1 MGWWQDRAGD
11 ASVATNHAGSPAP
24 NRPERAKRALVTR
37 IQQRPLLCWA
47 VKLVGRIIEAQSAGR
62 LSLAAAGAAF
72 WLVIAL
78 FPATIAASAIFGLVV
93 DPQEIA
99 DAVEEISQRAPGSL
113 GAVLAQ
119 QAQVAASSQASTLS
133 IGLVISILVTL
144 WSVSSGSYGLTRAI
158 QGAYDVPPQP
168 YVRARIRALGF
179 AFVWVLVLGALWLGV
194 AAVAVWIVGLDTWA
208 QVLGWIVVVPV
219 ALILQAAFYGAHY
232 RYSISWHASWRE
244 QWPGAAVSSVAISL
258 LIVGLG
264 IYASFAPDY
273 QAVYGALTGVIL
285 TMLAVYLGM
294 YVVLLGA
301 VLNAQL
307 TATKGEA
314 KPAK

>member
-1 MGWWQDRAGD
+1 MSDGWESVTES
-11 ASVATNHAGSPAP
+11 ASEVHSRT
-24 NRPERAKRALVTR
+24 ERAKLAVLAW
-37 IQQRPLLCWA
+37 IGQRPRLSWTFE
-47 VKLVGRIIEAQSAGR
+47 LVRRIVAAQSAGR
-62 LSLAAAGAAF
+62 LSLSAAGAAF

-78 FPATIAASAIFGLVV
+78 FPATIAAITIFGLVV
-93 DPQEIA
+93 DPKQIS

-119 QAQVAASSQASTLS
+119 QAAVAASTQASTLS
-133 IGLVISILVTL
+133 ISLVISILVTL

-168 YVRARIRALGF
+168 YVRARIRAFVF
-179 AFVWVLVLGALWLGV
+179 AFFWVLLLGVLWLGV
-194 AAVAVWIVGLDTWA
+194 AAVAVWISGLNTWM
-208 QVLGWIVVVPV
+208 QVFGWIVGVPV
-219 ALILQAAFYGAHY
+219 ALLAQAAFYAAHY
-232 RYSISWHASWRE
+232 RFSVSRQGSWRD
-244 QWPGAAVSSVAISL
+244 QWPGAAVSSIAISL

-273 QAVYGALTGVIL
+273 QAIYGALTGLIL

-301 VLNAQL
+301 ALNAQL
-307 TATKGEA
+307 TAIARERT
-314 KPAK
+314 PAN